1 MSLMTSLPDPAAG
14 ERPGIGRDPNRGRW
28 QQRLAVAPSKQAPRR
43 QHSQREES
51 SKLSRRF
58 GSPIPY

>member
-28 QQRLAVAPSKQAPRR
+28 QQRLAAPSKQAPRR